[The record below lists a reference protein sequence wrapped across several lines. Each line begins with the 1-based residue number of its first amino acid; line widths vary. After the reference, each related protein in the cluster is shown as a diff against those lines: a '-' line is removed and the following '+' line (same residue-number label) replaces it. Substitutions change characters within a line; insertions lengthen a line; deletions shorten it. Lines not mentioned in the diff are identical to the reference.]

1 MTGFRYVI
9 VIPFSSADYR
19 SGRPCKAVEVG
30 VPTPG
35 TNEVG
40 SFMAWNIS
48 DKELGALV
56 DQMTLEE
63 KTTLVTG
70 SGLWRTAANY
80 RLNIPEVLMTDGTY
94 GVRYSIEQID
104 GLQDGGSQL
113 ASFLS
118 VVNADVSRGVEGAF
132 GSTRPAT
139 CFPNG
144 SSFACSWDVGLAHEL
159 GEALAREC
167 QAFGVNL
174 LLGPGINI
182 RRTPLAGRSYE
193 YYSEDPTLSGE
204 IAAAVINGLQKNGV
218 GASLK
223 HFACN
228 NSEVQRTTMSSVVE
242 ERALREIYLAGFE
255 RAIRKSNPWTVMS
268 SYNRLNDVQ
277 AAENH
282 WLLTQVLR
290 DEWGYDGVVVSDWH
304 GIKDRA
310 TSMNAGN
317 DLDMPE
323 SEARRQELLEAVK
336 DGRVPTKV
344 LDRASLRILKL
355 IRTARNGIRAD
366 VTADFK
372 AHHALS
378 QRMAVESIGLLKND
392 GNLLPL
398 DGASLRRIAVVGA
411 AACEPVIQGSGCATT
426 RPTEVDIPL
435 DEIRRLAPGA
445 TVTFN
450 AISDFAP
457 GSAGEQAALSDID
470 GADVVLF
477 FGNTEVGYDGEGSD
491 RANLN
496 LLDGQDELVDRLSRR
511 NGKFAV
517 ILASPD
523 AVAMPW
529 ADQAAAILS
538 MFFAGQGAGRA
549 AAEVLFGIHN
559 PCGKLTVTFPVRL
572 EDTPG
577 FLTYPGESN
586 RHIYSEGIH
595 VGYRSYDKRKLA
607 PLFPF
612 GFGLSYTTF
621 DYSNIE
627 IDVDHINATSTFTVS
642 ADVTNTG
649 TRAGKEIVQ
658 VYARPH
664 KPRLIRPLRE
674 LKGFTKVELQP
685 GETRRVEV
693 VIEARDLR
701 YYDCDYRAWLL
712 DAGKLTIEVA
722 ASSRDIRLE
731 KEIAVEARALPTS
744 ILNVESQ
751 PSTVLEQEFTRKQFG
766 MFLKDQLDLSDE
778 ETDKMLEYCGGSF
791 LGIYNTVAWITGNK
805 ISRDTMAAFLDS
817 LNKEMGRAVGK
828 AA

>member
-1 MTGFRYVI
+1 MT
-9 VIPFSSADYR
+9 
-19 SGRPCKAVEVG
+19 
-30 VPTPG
+30 
-35 TNEVG
+35 
-40 SFMAWNIS
+40 WNIS

-63 KTTLVTG
+63 KATLVTG
-70 SGLWRTAANY
+70 HGLWRTAANY

-104 GLQDGGSQL
+104 GPQDSDSQL

-118 VVNADVSRGVEGAF
+118 VVNADLSRGVEGAF

-144 SSFACSWDVGLAHEL
+144 SSFACSWDVRLAHEL
-159 GEALAREC
+159 GEALANEC
-167 QAFGVNL
+167 QAFGVNI

-193 YYSEDPTLSGE
+193 YYSEDPFLSGE
-204 IAAAVINGLQKNGV
+204 IAAAVVNGMQKNGV

-282 WLLTQVLR
+282 WLLTDILR
-290 DEWGYDGVVVSDWH
+290 GEWGYDGVVVSDWH

-310 TSMNAGN
+310 ASMNAGN

-323 SEARRQELLEAVK
+323 SAARRQELLEAVNE
-336 DGRVPTKV
+336 GRVSSKV
-344 LDRASLRILKL
+344 LDRACLRVLKL
-355 IRTARNGIRAD
+355 IRTARNGIRTN

-372 AHHALS
+372 KHHALS
-378 QRMAVESIGLLKND
+378 QRMAVESIVLLKNE
-392 GNLLPL
+392 GGLLPL
-398 DGASLRRIAVVGA
+398 DGTRLRRIAVVGA
-411 AACEPVIQGSGCATT
+411 AAREPVIQGSGCATT

-445 TVTFN
+445 TVSFN
-450 AISDFAP
+450 VVSDFALD
-457 GSAGEQAALSDID
+457 SASEKAALADID
-470 GADVVLF
+470 AADVVLF

-491 RANLN
+491 RTDLN
-496 LLDGQDELVDRLSRR
+496 LHDGQDELIDRLSKR
-511 NGKFAV
+511 NDKFAV
-517 ILASPD
+517 ILATPD
-523 AVAMPW
+523 AVVMPW
-529 ADQAAAILS
+529 IDRAAAVVA
-538 MFFAGQGAGRA
+538 MFFGGQGAGRA
-549 AAEVLFGIHN
+549 VAEVLFGVDN
-559 PCGKLTVTFPVRL
+559 PCGKLTVTFPVQL

-577 FLTYPGESN
+577 FLTYPGENN
-586 RHIYSEGIH
+586 RHVYCEGIH

-607 PLFPF
+607 PQFPF

-627 IDVDHINATSTFTVS
+627 IDVDSINEASTLTVS
-642 ADVTNTG
+642 FDVTNTG
-649 TRAGKEIVQ
+649 TRPGKEIAQ

-664 KPRLIRPLRE
+664 SPRLIRPLRE
-674 LKGFTKVELQP
+674 LKGFAKVMLQP

-693 VIEARDLR
+693 AVEARDLR
-701 YYDCDYRAWLL
+701 YYDCDHRRWLL

-731 KEIAVEARALPTS
+731 RTIDVEAPALPSS
-744 ILNVESQ
+744 ILTVESQ
-751 PSTVLEQEFTRKQFG
+751 PSTVLEQEFARKRFG
-766 MFLKDQLDLSDE
+766 AFLKEQLDLDAE
-778 ETDKMLEYCGGSF
+778 ETDRLLEYCGGSF
-791 LGIYNTVAWITGNK
+791 LGIYNTVAWVAGDK
-805 ISRDTMAAFLDS
+805 ISKDAMAGFLDC
-817 LNKEMGRAVGK
+817 LNKEMGSAIGK
-828 AA
+828 SA

>member
-1 MTGFRYVI
+1 MT
-9 VIPFSSADYR
+9 
-19 SGRPCKAVEVG
+19 
-30 VPTPG
+30 
-35 TNEVG
+35 
-40 SFMAWNIS
+40 WNIS

-56 DQMTLEE
+56 DQMTPEE
-63 KTTLVTG
+63 KATLVTG
-70 SGLWRTAANY
+70 HGLWRTAANY

-104 GLQDGGSQL
+104 GPQDSDSQL

-118 VVNADVSRGVEGAF
+118 VVNADLSRGVEGAF

-144 SSFACSWDVGLAHEL
+144 SSFGCSWDVDLAHQL
-159 GEALAREC
+159 GEALADEC
-167 QAFGVNL
+167 QAFGVNI

-182 RRTPLAGRSYE
+182 RRIPLAGRSYE
-193 YYSEDPTLSGE
+193 YYSEDPVLSGE
-204 IAAAVINGLQKNGV
+204 IAAAVINGMQKNGV

-277 AAENH
+277 AAENR
-282 WLLTQVLR
+282 WLLTDVLR

-310 TSMNAGN
+310 ASMNAGN

-323 SEARRQELLEAVK
+323 SAARRQELLDAVK
-336 DGRVPTKV
+336 DGRVSTTV
-344 LDRASLRILKL
+344 LDRSCLRILKL
-355 IRTARNGIRAD
+355 IRTARNGIRTA
-366 VTADFK
+366 VTVDFK
-372 AHHALS
+372 KHHALS
-378 QRMAVESIGLLKND
+378 QRMAAESIVLLKNE
-392 GNLLPL
+392 GGLLPL
-398 DGASLRRIAVVGA
+398 DGGTLRRIAVVGA
-411 AACEPVIQGSGCATT
+411 AAREPVIQGSGCATT

-450 AISDFAP
+450 LVSDFAP
-457 GSAGEQAALSDID
+457 GNAGEKAALADID
-470 GADVVLF
+470 AADIVLF

-491 RANLN
+491 RTDLN
-496 LLDGQDELVDRLSRR
+496 LHDGQDDLIDRLSQR

-517 ILASPD
+517 ILATPD

-529 ADQAAAILS
+529 VDRTAAVLA
-538 MFFAGQGAGRA
+538 MFFGGQGTGRA
-549 AAEVLFGIHN
+549 VAQVLFGVQN
-559 PCGKLTVTFPVRL
+559 PCGKLTVTFPVKL

-577 FLTYPGESN
+577 FLTYPGENN

-607 PLFPF
+607 PRFPF

-627 IDVDHINATSTFTVS
+627 IDADTISAASTLTVS
-642 ADVTNTG
+642 FDVTNTG
-649 TRAGKEIVQ
+649 TRAGKEIAQ
-658 VYARPH
+658 IYARPH
-664 KPRLIRPLRE
+664 NPRLIRPLRE
-674 LKGFTKVELQP
+674 LKGFAKVELQP

-693 VIEARDLR
+693 AVEARDLR
-701 YYDCDYRAWLL
+701 YYDCDHRRWLL

-731 KEIAVEARALPTS
+731 RTVDVEAPALPSS
-744 ILNVESQ
+744 ILTVESQ
-751 PSTVLEQEFTRKQFG
+751 PATVLEQDFARKRFG
-766 MFLKDQLDLSDE
+766 AFLKEQLDLDDE
-778 ETDKMLEYCGGSF
+778 ETGKLLEYCGGSF
-791 LGIYNTVAWITGNK
+791 LGIYNTVAWVAGDK
-805 ISRDTMAAFLDS
+805 ISKEVMADFLDR
-817 LNKEMGRAVGK
+817 LNNEMGRAIGK

>member
-1 MTGFRYVI
+1 MLE
-9 VIPFSSADYR
+9 ADAR
-19 SGRPCKAVEVG
+19 H
-30 VPTPG
+30 
-35 TNEVG
+35 NEVDRL
-40 SFMAWNIS
+40 MAWNIS

-56 DQMTLEE
+56 DEMTLEE
-63 KTTLVTG
+63 KVTLVTG

-104 GLQDGGSQL
+104 GPQDSESQL
-113 ASFLS
+113 SAFLS
-118 VVNADVSRGVEGAF
+118 VVNADLSRGVEGAF

-144 SSFACSWDVGLAHEL
+144 SSFACSWDVDLAHEL
-159 GEALAREC
+159 GEALADEC

-193 YYSEDPTLSGE
+193 YYSEDPVLSGE
-204 IAAAVINGLQKNGV
+204 IAAAVINGMQENGV

-282 WLLTQVLR
+282 WLLSEVLR

-304 GIKDRA
+304 GIKDRVA
-310 TSMNAGN
+310 SMNAGN

-323 SEARRQELLEAVK
+323 SAARRQELLEAVK
-336 DGRVPTKV
+336 DGRVSMTV
-344 LDRASLRILKL
+344 LDPSCLRILKL
-355 IRTARNGIRAD
+355 IRTARNGVRRN
-366 VTADFK
+366 VTADFTK
-372 AHHALS
+372 HHALS
-378 QRMAVESIGLLKND
+378 QRMAVESVVLLKNEES
-392 GNLLPL
+392 LLPL
-398 DGASLRRIAVVGA
+398 DGAKLRKIAVVGA
-411 AACEPVIQGSGCATT
+411 AAREPVIQGSGCATT

-450 AISDFAP
+450 LVSDFAA
-457 GSAGEQAALSDID
+457 GGAGERAALADVD
-470 GADVVLF
+470 AADVVLF

-491 RANLN
+491 RTDLN
-496 LLDGQDELVDRLSRR
+496 LHDGQDELIDRLSKRNRR
-511 NGKFAV
+511 FVA
-517 ILASPD
+517 ILATPD

-529 ADQAAAILS
+529 VGQVAAVLA
-538 MFFAGQGAGRA
+538 MFFGGQGAGRA
-549 AAEVLFGIHN
+549 VAEVLFGVRN

-577 FLTYPGESN
+577 FLTYPGENN
-586 RHIYSEGIH
+586 RHVYSEGIH

-627 IDVDHINATSTFTVS
+627 TDAENITATSTLKVS
-642 ADVTNTG
+642 FDVANTG

-664 KPRLIRPLRE
+664 NPRLIRPVRE
-674 LKGFTKVELQP
+674 LKGFAKVELQP
-685 GETRRVEV
+685 GETRRVDV
-693 VIEARDLR
+693 TIEARDLR
-701 YYDCDYRAWLL
+701 YYDPDYRTWLL
-712 DAGKLTIEVA
+712 DAGKLTLEVA

-731 KEIAVEARALPTS
+731 KTIHVEAPALPSS
-744 ILNVESQ
+744 ILTVESQ
-751 PSTVLEQEFTRKQFG
+751 PSTVLEQEYARKRFG
-766 MFLKDQLDLSDE
+766 SFLKEQLDLDEE
-778 ETDKMLEYCGGSF
+778 ETDKLLEYCGGSF
-791 LGIYNTVAWITGNK
+791 LGIYNTVAWVAGDK
-805 ISRDTMAAFLDS
+805 ISKDVMAAFLDD
-817 LNKEMGRAVGK
+817 LNREMGRAIGK

>member
-1 MTGFRYVI
+1 MT
-9 VIPFSSADYR
+9 
-19 SGRPCKAVEVG
+19 
-30 VPTPG
+30 
-35 TNEVG
+35 
-40 SFMAWNIS
+40 WNIS
-48 DKELGALV
+48 DKELGALL

-70 SGLWRTAANY
+70 HGLWRTSANY
-80 RLNIPEVLMTDGTY
+80 RLNIPEILMTDGTY

-104 GLQDGGSQL
+104 GPQDSDSQL

-118 VVNADVSRGVEGAF
+118 VVNADLSRGVEGAF

-159 GEALAREC
+159 GEALADEC
-167 QAFGVNL
+167 QAFGVNI

-193 YYSEDPTLSGE
+193 YYSEDPILSGE
-204 IAAAVINGLQKNGV
+204 IAAAVINGMQKNGV

-277 AAENH
+277 AAENR
-282 WLLTQVLR
+282 WLLTDVLR
-290 DEWGYDGVVVSDWH
+290 EEWGYDGVVVSDWH

-310 TSMNAGN
+310 ASMNAGN

-323 SEARRQELLEAVK
+323 SAARRQELLEAVK
-336 DGRVPTKV
+336 DGRVSAKA
-344 LDRASLRILKL
+344 LDRSCLRILKL
-355 IRTARNGIRAD
+355 IRTARNGLRTNI
-366 VTADFK
+366 TADFRK
-372 AHHALS
+372 HHALS
-378 QRMAVESIGLLKND
+378 QRMAVESIVLLRNQA
-392 GNLLPL
+392 GLLPL
-398 DGASLRRIAVVGA
+398 DGTKLQRIAVVGA
-411 AACEPVIQGSGCATT
+411 AAREPVIQGSGCATT

-450 AISDFAP
+450 VVSDFAP
-457 GSAGEQAALSDID
+457 DSAGEQAALTNID
-470 GADVVLF
+470 AADVALF

-491 RANLN
+491 RTDLN
-496 LLDGQDELVDRLSRR
+496 LHDGQDELIDRLSRR
-511 NGKFAV
+511 NGRFAV
-517 ILASPD
+517 ILATPD

-529 ADQAAAILS
+529 VNQTAAVLA
-538 MFFAGQGAGRA
+538 MFFGGQGAGRA
-549 AAEVLFGIHN
+549 VAEVLFGVHN
-559 PCGKLTVTFPVRL
+559 PCGKLTVTFPVKL

-577 FLTYPGESN
+577 FLTYPGENN

-607 PLFPF
+607 PQFPF

-627 IDVDHINATSTFTVS
+627 IDLHSIDEADTFTVS
-642 ADVTNTG
+642 FDVTNTG
-649 TRAGKEIVQ
+649 KRAGKEIAQ
-658 VYARPH
+658 IYSRPH
-664 KPRLIRPLRE
+664 NPRLIRPLRE
-674 LKGFTKVELQP
+674 LKGFVKFELQP
-685 GETRRVEV
+685 GETKRVEV
-693 VIEARDLR
+693 TIEARDLR
-701 YYDCDYRAWLL
+701 YYDCDHRRWLL

-731 KEIAVEARALPTS
+731 RTIDVEAPALPSS
-744 ILNVESQ
+744 ILTVESQ
-751 PSTVLEQEFTRKQFG
+751 PATVLEQEFARKRFG
-766 MFLKDQLDLSDE
+766 AFLKEQLDLDDE
-778 ETDKMLEYCGGSF
+778 ETVKLLEYCGGSF
-791 LGIYNTVAWITGNK
+791 LGIYNTVAWVAGDK
-805 ISRDTMAAFLDS
+805 ISKDAMAAFLDS
-817 LNKEMGRAVGK
+817 LNREMGRAIGK